1 MSGQDYKLNIFILST
16 ISLLEGTG
24 FSTSLFRDSSTKIP
38 KFQLPT
44 IQSVYKRVEKD
55 LKTYLKSR
63 INDMRY
69 CRVIFIIKKKKKN
82 D

>member
-24 FSTSLFRDSSTKIP
+24 FSTSLIRDSSTKISN
-38 KFQLPT
+38 FNCLP
-44 IQSVYKRVEKD
+44 YRVCIRE
-55 LKTYLKSR
+55 LKKSLKLKSR

-69 CRVIFIIKKKKKN
+69 CRVILITKKKKN